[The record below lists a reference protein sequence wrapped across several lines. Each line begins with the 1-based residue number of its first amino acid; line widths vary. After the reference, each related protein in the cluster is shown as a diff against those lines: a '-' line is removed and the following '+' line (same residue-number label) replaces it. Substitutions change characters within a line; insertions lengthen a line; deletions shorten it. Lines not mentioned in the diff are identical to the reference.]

1 VIVIQLLTNID
12 LACQIPHLMCLIIVC
27 VCMCVL
33 LEGVVVVGRG
43 THELQCPGAP
53 GGTILATRYRLSL
66 RM

>member
-1 VIVIQLLTNID
+1 MSNPTPDVPYY
-12 LACQIPHLMCLIIVC
+12 CVC

-53 GGTILATRYRLSL
+53 GDTIPA
-66 RM
+66 